1 MLSVKAYMD
10 ESNTF
15 SSFANRV
22 IGSLPVV
29 GLVARIF
36 NDEGGVGGEVID
48 FAEFRRRVGNKCNVN
63 DSRAFYQ
70 LKDRRGRV
78 YIVSP
83 SALPEIVNFLK
94 LNSNL

>member
-1 MLSVKAYMD
+1 MD

-22 IGSLPVV
+22 IGSLPVI

-78 YIVSP
+78 YIFSP
-83 SALPEIVNFLK
+83 SALPEIVNFPK
-94 LNSNL
+94 VEFKFMN